1 MLIRFWGTRGS
12 IPVALTGAGV
22 RSKIKQALLQA
33 NGRRFDDDA
42 AVERFI
48 DEELDF
54 PIRHSYGGNSAC
66 VDIVGGTEY
75 MVCDMGSGLR
85 SLGQQ
90 IMREHG
96 PGKPQVYNFFM
107 SHVHWDHIMGFPFF
121 PPAYIPGNTIRIH
134 GCHPLAVLQ
143 EAFHRQQ
150 SDPCFPVDWKNLG
163 ADIQLVHL
171 EPEQWYEINGFRVKA
186 KLQPH
191 HGDSY
196 GYRFEKD
203 GKVVVYSTDGEH
215 KLESAE
221 ATEAMIDFLS
231 ECRPGDL

>member
-33 NGRRFDDDA
+33 NGRCFDDDA

-54 PIRHSYGGNSAC
+54 PIRHSYGGNTAC

-96 PGKPQVYNFFM
+96 PGQPQVYNWTLASF
-107 SHVHWDHIMGFPFF
+107 
-121 PPAYIPGNTIRIH
+121 
-134 GCHPLAVLQ
+134 AVLRRLTQ
-143 EAFHRQQ
+143 KALQYWII
-150 SDPCFPVDWKNLG
+150 VT
-163 ADIQLVHL
+163 QLSRL
-171 EPEQWYEINGFRVKA
+171 LTGRRE
-186 KLQPH
+186 
-191 HGDSY
+191 
-196 GYRFEKD
+196 
-203 GKVVVYSTDGEH
+203 
-215 KLESAE
+215 
-221 ATEAMIDFLS
+221 
-231 ECRPGDL
+231 

>member
-12 IPVALTGAGV
+12 IPVALPGAGV

-33 NGRRFDDDA
+33 NGRRFDDEA
-42 AVERFI
+42 AIERFI

-66 VDIVGGTEY
+66 IDIVGGAEY

-121 PPAYIPGNTIRIH
+121 PPAYIPGKTRFASMAAIPSRCCRRLFTANSPI
-134 GCHPLAVLQ
+134 PA
-143 EAFHRQQ
+143 
-150 SDPCFPVDWKNLG
+150 S
-163 ADIQLVHL
+163 
-171 EPEQWYEINGFRVKA
+171 QWTGRAWERACN
-186 KLQPH
+186 
-191 HGDSY
+191 
-196 GYRFEKD
+196 
-203 GKVVVYSTDGEH
+203 
-215 KLESAE
+215 
-221 ATEAMIDFLS
+221 
-231 ECRPGDL
+231 

>member
-1 MLIRFWGTRGS
+1 MLVRFWGTRGS

-42 AVERFI
+42 AIERFM
-48 DEELDF
+48 DEELAF
-54 PIRHSYGGNSAC
+54 PIRHRYGGSSAC

-96 PGKPQVYNFFM
+96 PGTPQVYNFFM
-107 SHVHWDHIMGFPFF
+107 SHVHWDHLMGFPFF

-150 SDPCFPVDWKNLG
+150 SDPCFPVAW
-163 ADIQLVHL
+163 
-171 EPEQWYEINGFRVKA
+171 EPTMAIRMGIVSKRTARSLSIRRMANISWNRRR
-186 KLQPH
+186 PP
-191 HGDSY
+191 
-196 GYRFEKD
+196 RPW
-203 GKVVVYSTDGEH
+203 STSIGMPTSSS
-215 KLESAE
+215 LMPCIPSP
-221 ATEAMIDFLS
+221 T
-231 ECRPGDL
+231 

>member
-1 MLIRFWGTRGS
+1 MLVRFWGTRGS
-12 IPVALTGAGV
+12 LPVALTGAGV

-33 NGRRFDDDA
+33 NGRRFDEDA

-54 PIRHSYGGNSAC
+54 PHPAQLRWQLRVYGDRGWYRVHGVRYGLGAARISGNRLCAST
-66 VDIVGGTEY
+66 VQGN
-75 MVCDMGSGLR
+75 LR
-85 SLGQQ
+85 CIIFSCPMCIG
-90 IMREHG
+90 IT
-96 PGKPQVYNFFM
+96 
-107 SHVHWDHIMGFPFF
+107 SWASPFF
-121 PPAYIPGNTIRIH
+121 HLPIFPATRFASMGVT
-134 GCHPLAVLQ
+134 PLPVLQ

-163 ADIQLVHL
+163 ADIQLIHL
-171 EPEQWYEINGFRVKA
+171 EPEQWYEMNGFRVKA

-203 GKVVVYSTDGEH
+203 GKVRGLFDGWR
-215 KLESAE
+215 
-221 ATEAMIDFLS
+221 T
-231 ECRPGDL
+231 

>member
-33 NGRRFDDDA
+33 NGRCFDDNA
-42 AVERFI
+42 TVERFI

-54 PIRHSYGGNSAC
+54 PIRHSYGGNTAC

-107 SHVHWDHIMGFPFF
+107 SHVHWDHLMGFPFF
-121 PPAYIPGNTIRIH
+121 PPAYIPGNTIRIQ
-134 GCHPLAVLQ
+134 GALPFGSCRRLFTDSSPTPASQWIGRIWARTFNWSIWSPGSGMTSMIFGSKPNYSPIMAIRMGIVSKRTPRSLSIRRLANISWNRRGPPQ
-143 EAFHRQQ
+143 A
-150 SDPCFPVDWKNLG
+150 W
-163 ADIQLVHL
+163 
-171 EPEQWYEINGFRVKA
+171 
-186 KLQPH
+186 
-191 HGDSY
+191 
-196 GYRFEKD
+196 
-203 GKVVVYSTDGEH
+203 
-215 KLESAE
+215 
-221 ATEAMIDFLS
+221 
-231 ECRPGDL
+231 